1 MTFVLIVIRVLV
13 VLLIVRL
20 VLRLIASARVGYHSV
35 PPRPPR
41 PVVERK
47 GGTLV
52 RDPNCGTYIPE
63 SRAITTGT
71 GSHALHF
78 CSAACRDAYAAA
90 HRGHVSGTTGRA
102 S

>member
-1 MTFVLIVIRVLV
+1 
-13 VLLIVRL
+13 
-20 VLRLIASARVGYHSV
+20 VG
-35 PPRPPR
+35 
-41 PVVERK
+41 ERK

-63 SRAITTGT
+63 ARAITLGS

-78 CSAACRDAYAAA
+78 CSAACRDAYTAA
-90 HRGHVSGTTGRA
+90 HRGQVSGTTGRA

>member
-13 VLLIVRL
+13 VLLIIRF
-20 VLRLIASARVGYHSV
+20 VLRLIASARVGYRSV
-35 PPRPPR
+35 PRPPR
-41 PVVERK
+41 PVGERT

-63 SRAITTGT
+63 SRAITLGN
-71 GSHALHF
+71 GSQAVHF

-90 HRGHVSGTTGRA
+90 HRGQASGTTGRA